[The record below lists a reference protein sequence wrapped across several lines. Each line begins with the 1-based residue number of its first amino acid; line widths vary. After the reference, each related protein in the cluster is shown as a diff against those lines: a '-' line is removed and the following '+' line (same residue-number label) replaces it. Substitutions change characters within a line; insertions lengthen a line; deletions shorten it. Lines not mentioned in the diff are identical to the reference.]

1 MFEKINRKIEMIRE
15 QPEVIR
21 MRYLAV
27 SVAVAML
34 FVIGVWF
41 LTIQQNFR
49 EPSSDAELRKQDV
62 ESLVTETKDALKEQT
77 TSLQQLKD
85 SNQTLGTGAAKNAT
99 AETFLESQLKAESQ
113 VQPASEGVN
122 QGN

>member
-1 MFEKINRKIEMIRE
+1 MIRE
-15 QPEVIR
+15 EPEVIR
-21 MRYLAV
+21 MRYLIG
-27 SVAVAML
+27 SVVVAML

-62 ESLVTETKDALKEQT
+62 ESLVTETKDALREET

-85 SNQTLGTGAAKNAT
+85 SNQSLGTGAAKNAT
-99 AETFLESQLKAESQ
+99 GETFLESQLKAGDQ
-113 VQPASEGVN
+113 TQPVSEGVN